1 MNNGQHTPHS
11 PSAATQAP
19 NVRAEASPGFRAPA
33 EPPRLSDGTGNPAQH
48 AAWREVDGYF
58 NDAFLSEDAA
68 LVEAR
73 RSGTNTTMPG
83 AEIARNQGAFLSM
96 LTQISG
102 ARRVLEFGTLAGY
115 STICF
120 ARAVGERG
128 AVTTLELSPE
138 NAEVARANFV
148 RAGVEAR
155 VQVLLGPAA
164 ESAQHLIDQAVEPF
178 DLVFID
184 ADKPNN
190 PKYLAAALELTR
202 PGAVIVID
210 NVVRSGA
217 VNEPGSVDPAVLGV
231 RQVVSDI
238 ADDDRLEAVA
248 LQTVGEKGWDGLV
261 VARRR

>member
-1 MNNGQHTPHS
+1 MNNDPETPS
-11 PSAATQAP
+11 SPLSATRSPNAQADAGSGVRAPSA
-19 NVRAEASPGFRAPA
+19 
-33 EPPRLSDGTGNPAQH
+33 PPRLSAGTGDPAQH
-48 AAWREVDGYF
+48 AAWRAVDDFF
-58 NDAFLSEDAA
+58 NDALLSEDAA
-68 LVEAR
+68 LAEAR

-83 AEIARNQGAFLSM
+83 AEIARNQGAFLNM

-120 ARAVGERG
+120 ARAVGENG

-155 VQVLLGPAA
+155 VQVLVGPAA

-190 PKYLAAALELTR
+190 PKYLAAALELTQ

-210 NVVRSGA
+210 NVVRGGA
-217 VNEPGSVDPAVLGV
+217 VIEPDSVDPAVLGV
-231 RQVVSDI
+231 RQVVRDI
-238 ADDDRLEAVA
+238 AADDRLEAVA